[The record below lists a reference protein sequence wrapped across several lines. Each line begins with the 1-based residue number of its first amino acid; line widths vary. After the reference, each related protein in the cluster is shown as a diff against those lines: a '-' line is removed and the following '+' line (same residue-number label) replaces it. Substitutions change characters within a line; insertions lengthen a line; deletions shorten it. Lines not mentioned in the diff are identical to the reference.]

1 MAETDRGKKNR
12 FRNIVNLI
20 LFVTSIIL
28 VVIIFPREG
37 KFRYEFQRGKPWLH
51 ESLIAP
57 WDFAVKK
64 SESEIK
70 RERDSILSSFS
81 PIFAYDSVVT
91 RLHLAEFTKYLNKVT
106 VPGASDITA
115 EASAA
120 VIKRVKGQMIEILAD
135 VYANGILE
143 VSDVTEPLLQANGK
157 ITIVRGKVAT
167 VTPLDRIYTHKDAYQ
182 TVNSAKN
189 DMIADLE
196 QSGEI
201 YAAAFV
207 NMASPFEYVR
217 PNLIFNEEASN
228 IERDRLLKNVSPT
241 RGLIQERELIINR
254 GEIVDQSNWMV
265 LESLKFEY
273 EKRLGRYGSWFIL
286 AGLFIL
292 ISACYTVLYLFL
304 YHFRRE
310 VLETVHKTIFIIIII
325 LIFVLITRI
334 VIIMPNVSI
343 YLIPF
348 GIIPIVVR
356 TFYDSRL
363 ALFILLVTIMICG
376 FLVPNSFEF
385 VFMTFIAGVVAIF
398 SLSNIYRR
406 GRLFFSTLMVVVS
419 YSLVYFGIGIIQEGS
434 FTGLEWNTYGWFA
447 GNGVLLLLGYPMI
460 FIFEKTF
467 GFLSDATLFELSD
480 TNQPVLRRLSE
491 EAPGSFQHS
500 LQVANLAGEAARA
513 IGANHLLVRTGALY
527 HDIGK
532 LNQSEFFTEN
542 ITQGFNPH
550 ENLTPEESARLI
562 INHIEGGVELARKYK
577 LPEQIIDFIRTHQG
591 TTTAYYF
598 YHKYLEAHKN
608 EAVDESLFTYPGP
621 KPFTRETAVLMMT
634 DAVEATSRSL
644 STYTRETVS
653 DMVEMVIGNQ
663 IKEGQFSDAPITFRD
678 ISIIKDVLKNRL
690 INIYHVRIS
699 YPSKA

>member
-1 MAETDRGKKNR
+1 MADTDIGKKSR
-12 FRNIVNLI
+12 IRNIVNLI
-20 LFVTSIIL
+20 LFTTSIII
-28 VVIIFPREG
+28 VVMIFPREG

-51 ESLIAP
+51 ETLIAP

-64 SESEIK
+64 SEGDIK
-70 RERDSILSSFS
+70 RERDSILSSFA
-81 PIFAYDSVVT
+81 PIFAYDSTAT
-91 RLHLAEFTKYLNKVT
+91 RLHLAEFTKYLNRVT
-106 VPGASDITA
+106 VPGASDATI
-115 EASAA
+115 EASEAQLNQ
-120 VIKRVKGQMIEILAD
+120 IKAHLIEMLAN

-143 VSDVTEPLLQANGK
+143 VSDVTEPLLEVNGK
-157 ITIVRGKVAT
+157 ITVVRGKVAS

-189 DMIADLE
+189 DLLTDLE
-196 QSGEI
+196 QRDEKYISS
-201 YAAAFV
+201 FV
-207 NMASPFEYVR
+207 NLASPFDFVR
-217 PNLIFNEEASN
+217 PNLVYNEEASN
-228 IERDRLLKNVSPT
+228 MERERLLKNVSPT
-241 RGLIQERELIINR
+241 LGLIQERELIINR
-254 GEIVDQSNWMV
+254 GEIVDHSNWMV
-265 LESLKFEY
+265 LESLKSEY

-286 AGLFIL
+286 TGLFII
-292 ISACYTVLYLFL
+292 ISACYAVLYLFL

-325 LIFVLITRI
+325 LIFVMITRV
-334 VIIMPNVSI
+334 VIMMPNVGF

-385 VFMTFIAGVVAIF
+385 IFLTFIAGVVAIF

-406 GRLFFSTLMVVVS
+406 GRLFFSAIMVVVS

-532 LNQSEFFTEN
+532 LNQSQFFTEN

-550 ENLTPEESARLI
+550 ENLTPEESAKLI
-562 INHIEGGVELARKYK
+562 ISHIEGGVELARKYK

-598 YHKYLEAHKN
+598 YHKYMEAHKN
-608 EAVDESLFTYPGP
+608 ETVDESLFTYPGP
-621 KPFTRETAVLMMT
+621 KPFSRETAVLMMT

-644 STYTRETVS
+644 PVYTRETVS

-690 INIYHVRIS
+690 VNIYHVRIS
-699 YPSKA
+699 YPAKT